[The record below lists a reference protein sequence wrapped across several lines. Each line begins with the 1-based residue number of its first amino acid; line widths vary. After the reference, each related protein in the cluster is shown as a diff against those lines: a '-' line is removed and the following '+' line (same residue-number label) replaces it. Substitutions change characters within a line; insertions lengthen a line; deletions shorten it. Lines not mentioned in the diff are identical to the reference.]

1 MFSLKKD
8 KFSLLVTTTVIKVG
22 VDILDATTN
31 SNYRKYRATWIIAIT
46 PAKRQRR
53 TRKQTILLY
62 NNLSQSSPSRLKI
75 MRKSQDE
82 FYILE
87 RT

>member
-1 MFSLKKD
+1 MA
-8 KFSLLVTTTVIKVG
+8 

-46 PAKRQRR
+46 PAKRQSR

-62 NNLSQSSPSRLKI
+62 NNLSQSSPSKLKI

-82 FYILE
+82 FYIAGKNMIL
-87 RT
+87 RDSRDILDIK